1 MLMIALICMFVATL
15 GLAVGVCFFTKNK
28 TLTYLLQ
35 TFSYIALLC
44 LILVAGNFKN
54 NFSGY
59 TILLII
65 SIAPQFLNL
74 FDLNGYLK
82 TKKEELSSVEEEYL
96 ENKQI
101 GIEKTDE
108 ELNQSTQNKKHNFI
122 QSNGTLLQ
130 ALALLLSSVCI
141 SLSGLYLGLE
151 TFYGIF
157 IGIAMGFALVF
168 LNLITKKSIN
178 PYDLL
183 SLALTCLSVGLLIG
197 NIIIVAL
204 YSLSLTNILFC
215 VGSLLICEYA
225 FLKHYIK
232 TNYAEILYFI
242 AMFCL
247 VLTLI
252 I

>member
-15 GLAVGVCFFTKNK
+15 GLAVGGCFFTKNK

-59 TILLII
+59 TVLLII

-82 TKKEELSSVEEEYL
+82 TKREELESAEKEEEFSENEQIEE
-96 ENKQI
+96 
-101 GIEKTDE
+101 TDE
-108 ELNQSTQNKKHNFI
+108 NLKQSQKKKKHNFI
-122 QSNGTLLQ
+122 QSNGSLLQ
-130 ALALLLSSVCI
+130 SLALFLSSICVA
-141 SLSGLYLGLE
+141 LSGLYIGLE
-151 TFYGIF
+151 TFYGLF
-157 IGIAMGFALVF
+157 IGIAMGFALIF
-168 LNLITKKSIN
+168 LNLITKKTFN

-183 SLALTCLSVGLLIG
+183 SLALVCLSVGILVG

-204 YSLSLTNILFC
+204 YSLSLSNILFC
-215 VGSLLICEYA
+215 VGSLLLCGYA
-225 FLKHYIK
+225 LLKHYIK